1 MGKHRTNSA
10 ILNCDGNKTTELWRQ
25 LHFQSQSFASKILNF
40 SRNVNYLQKKVC
52 NIFFLLKCVNDD
64 DDDDNNKDHRH
75 YIACHRESVAD

>member
-40 SRNVNYLQKKVC
+40 SRNVNYPQKRFVTY
-52 NIFFLLKCVNDD
+52 FLLKCVNDD